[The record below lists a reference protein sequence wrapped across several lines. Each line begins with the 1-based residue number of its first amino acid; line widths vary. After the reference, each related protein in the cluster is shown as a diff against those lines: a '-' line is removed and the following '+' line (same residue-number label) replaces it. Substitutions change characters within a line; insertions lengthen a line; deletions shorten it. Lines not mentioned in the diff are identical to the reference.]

1 MLENAQTEKTH
12 KCDIFDDFKQCGLR
26 KRTKDEYWIRKRR
39 AGPGPSIPN
48 DSRDHYAHQYSKH
61 YCIFLQM
68 QHDRNATVWGLFLW
82 S

>member
-12 KCDIFDDFKQCGLR
+12 KCDIFDDFKQCGLW

-48 DSRDHYAHQYSKH
+48 DSRDHYAHP
-61 YCIFLQM
+61 
-68 QHDRNATVWGLFLW
+68 
-82 S
+82 